1 MTYRVVLLG
10 SILALGA
17 CRDDIKSQIDGGPDS
32 SGDWDTSGGPD
43 ANTDA
48 RCASTGADERFSF
61 FVTSMEALVELS
73 GSSTGFGGD
82 LRYNGASTG
91 IAGADAICQVIAS
104 RVCFGHKTWRAFL
117 STTSENA
124 IDRVGPGPWF
134 DHDGLLVADNPSGLT
149 GTRPAG
155 GNHDDYMV
163 DELGRIHDG
172 NSDYNN
178 DGVNDDDHDVM
189 TGSDTNGELDRQ
201 RRNCNDWTS
210 LEGSGPQCGHMWPG
224 GPGPNWISQHTVP
237 ECARGIN
244 LTNRSQ
250 REPGVGGSG
259 GYGAFYC
266 FAISE

>member
-1 MTYRVVLLG
+1 MTYRFVLLG

-32 SGDWDTSGGPD
+32 SGDWGTSGGPD

-124 IDRVGPGPWF
+124 VDRVGPGPWF
-134 DHDGLLVADNPSGLT
+134 DHD
-149 GTRPAG
+149 G

-172 NSDYNN
+172 NTDYNN
-178 DGVNDDDHDVM
+178 DGINDDDHDVM
-189 TGSDTNGELDRQ
+189 TGSDTNGDLDRQ
-201 RRNCNDWTS
+201 RRNCSDWTS
-210 LEGSGPQCGHMWPG
+210 LEGEGPAVGHMWPG
-224 GPGPNWISQHTVP
+224 GPGPDWISEHTAP
-237 ECARGIN
+237 GCARGIN
-244 LTNRSQ
+244 LTNTSQ
-250 REPGVGGSG
+250 RGVGVGGSG

-266 FAISE
+266 FALNEQ